1 MKKTAGWIFII
12 SLLMPLG
19 LAWAGDTLSL
29 TVNQAV
35 AMSLQNYPSVRQALE
50 QAGAAEARV
59 DQSKSGYYPTVTGE
73 AVYNRLHP
81 IEEVAFGSE
90 VFQMFPADN
99 YDMHIGLRHNLFDF
113 GKTSTQLN
121 LSRTYQKTSQDNL
134 QAVKT
139 DLTFQAIKSF
149 YAVLYL
155 ARSVAVEKEEISIL
169 QDHLDETGKKVKA
182 GTATDFETLTT
193 QVRVALAQNRRIDLE
208 NMLRK
213 QDIQLTTF
221 LGVANDTRLDL
232 QGDFTVAP
240 VELDEAKSI
249 DQALQER
256 VEVKLA
262 RDMETAAKVQEKL
275 SKYGNKPTIDLNF
288 SYGVKNGYLPDLN
301 ERVKNW
307 VAGGDL
313 KIPLIDGLRTHYQE
327 KEAVANFNAAQAR
340 RLEVEK
346 QITTDVR
353 QAVSDYSSSLEK
365 LSATDLQVKLAQTAL
380 DQARIRYDAGVIT
393 NLDLLDAENSL
404 SQARLMQLD
413 AAYSYVLSN
422 YALQK
427 ATGVDIS
434 RLPEKSQ

>member
-99 YDMHIGLRHNLFDF
+99 YDMHIGIRHNQFDF

-427 ATGVDIS
+427 ATGVDLS

>member
-427 ATGVDIS
+427 ATGVDLS